1 MRPTVPISAPGTQ
14 WTVPDLRELAL
25 RIRLRAVR
33 MVAPQGFGY
42 LGQALSSAEQVAA
55 VFATARPGV
64 DRLVCSPGHYV
75 IGPFAAAAEL
85 GLLDEDAAA
94 GYGQNGSPVEAI
106 GTERSPVMDYTCG
119 SLGQGLSAAL
129 GFALSDRLRGSGAR
143 IFTMVSDGELEEG
156 QVWEAALFAAHH
168 HLDRLV
174 VLLDA
179 NNSQVDGPVDSI
191 TTLEPIAA
199 KWSAFGWHVQDLDG
213 HDPDALAAALA
224 GAAAA
229 TGRPSVVVCRTS
241 TRHGLDCLPP
251 TRTGTSSSCPPSWP
265 RPRWRSSPASWR
277 PFVREPPYPTELKPY
292 GRALVDLA
300 RRRDEILCLSGDL
313 TRQCEVDLFQAEIP
327 DRFIH
332 AGMAEANM
340 MSMAGAL
347 ARCGHIPFVH
357 TFGVF
362 ATRRPFDQIANAIA
376 YPGLPVRI
384 IGFMPGVSTPGGP
397 SHQAIDDVALM
408 RTLPNMT
415 VVDVADAVE
424 VRQVAAA
431 VIDLPGPVYVRLKR
445 GEIPVIFDEDH
456 VLRLGQA
463 EVLLP
468 GDDVA
473 LFASGMMLAAALAA
487 ARALAGHAVSVSV
500 INVPTVKPLDT
511 ATVRDAAA
519 GAGRGHRREPHHHR
533 RPGVSRGRDD
543 GRGRARQAAAP
554 GRAARHVRGR
564 LPDRPVPLRQVR
576 PVHPGAHRDDL
587 VGARPP
593 GPPPEA
599 PAAAAEIGEYSPV

>member
-1 MRPTVPISAPGTQ
+1 MSATVPVSAPGTR

-55 VFATARPGV
+55 VFAIARPGV

-85 GLLDEDAAA
+85 GLLDEDAVA

-174 VLLDA
+174 VLIDA

-199 KWSAFGWHVQDLDG
+199 KWSAFGWHVQELDG

-224 GAAAA
+224 GAAAE

-251 TRTGTSSSCPPSWP
+251 DADGHFIKLPP
-265 RPRWRSSPASWR
+265 
-277 PFVREPPYPTELKPY
+277 
-292 GRALVDLA
+292 DLA
-300 RRRDEILCLSGDL
+300 
-313 TRQCEVDLFQAEIP
+313 A
-327 DRFIH
+327 
-332 AGMAEANM
+332 
-340 MSMAGAL
+340 
-347 ARCGHIPFVH
+347 
-357 TFGVF
+357 
-362 ATRRPFDQIANAIA
+362 
-376 YPGLPVRI
+376 
-384 IGFMPGVSTPGGP
+384 
-397 SHQAIDDVALM
+397 
-408 RTLPNMT
+408 
-415 VVDVADAVE
+415 
-424 VRQVAAA
+424 
-431 VIDLPGPVYVRLKR
+431 
-445 GEIPVIFDEDH
+445 
-456 VLRLGQA
+456 
-463 EVLLP
+463 
-468 GDDVA
+468 
-473 LFASGMMLAAALAA
+473 
-487 ARALAGHAVSVSV
+487 
-500 INVPTVKPLDT
+500 
-511 ATVRDAAA
+511 
-519 GAGRGHRREPHHHR
+519 
-533 RPGVSRGRDD
+533 
-543 GRGRARQAAAP
+543 
-554 GRAARHVRGR
+554 
-564 LPDRPVPLRQVR
+564 
-576 PVHPGAHRDDL
+576 
-587 VGARPP
+587 
-593 GPPPEA
+593 
-599 PAAAAEIGEYSPV
+599 AAAAELTGKLEALRA